1 MKFKQTTGDFIAS
14 KSNWTGMVM
23 ITGGV
28 YGGYTKAMDLTA
40 AIQMIL
46 GGIAVISIK
55 DAVSRK

>member
-1 MKFKQTTGDFIAS
+1 MKFKQNTGDFIAS

-23 ITGGV
+23 IAGGA
-28 YGGYTKAMDLTA
+28 YGGYTKAMDITA

-55 DAVSRK
+55 DAVSK